1 MSKSASRG
9 SLLLNSS
16 IVSDDG
22 AKLTVSLP
30 TGSHFAAR
38 MLERADVR
46 ELYLPIG
53 NGAPPDD
60 ARAATGS
67 SPTACSRPAAG
78 AFALPHAMGSR

>member
-1 MSKSASRG
+1 MTKSASRG

-46 ELYLPIG
+46 DVDDLRGELQVVEEARRTRASARD
-53 NGAPPDD
+53 NGGYD
-60 ARAATGS
+60 
-67 SPTACSRPAAG
+67 AG
-78 AFALPHAMGSR
+78 AAVRQVL

>member
-46 ELYLPIG
+46 ELYLPIVASVFG
-53 NGAPPDD
+53 PREAIEASGLDL
-60 ARAATGS
+60 TVHELVGS
-67 SPTACSRPAAG
+67 EEA
-78 AFALPHAMGSR
+78 